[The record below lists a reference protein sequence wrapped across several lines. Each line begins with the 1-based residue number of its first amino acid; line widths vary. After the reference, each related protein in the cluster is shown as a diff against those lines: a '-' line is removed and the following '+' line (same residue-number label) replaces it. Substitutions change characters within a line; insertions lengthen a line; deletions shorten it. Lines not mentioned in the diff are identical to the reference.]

1 MEESWMSPR
10 WSDAVRTKVDDISLT
25 RTGQESPCFET
36 IRASEG
42 VLALLAA
49 LCIFCTVCG
58 CLGASP
64 SPSGGGITPID
75 LPEPPGT
82 STLSDALAE
91 LDLLQAEGG
100 LDVTGTTVHQV
111 LGTGVGPD
119 GRAATW
125 ALGLRDGEEVRW
137 VTFGAAG
144 WKEISLRAPLPAEEV
159 NLTAVL
165 TPEEL
170 LADETLSA
178 AMTELGADTVDLA
191 LAEGVYTVT
200 VRSDAEMETLAF
212 RADTGE
218 VVV

>member
-1 MEESWMSPR
+1 MSPR
-10 WSDAVRTKVDDISLT
+10 WSDAVRTKVADISLT
-25 RTGQESPCFET
+25 RTGRESPCFET
-36 IRASEG
+36 IRASGG
-42 VLALLAA
+42 VLALLTA

-178 AMTELGADTVDLA
+178 AMAGLGADTVDLA

-218 VVV
+218 VVI